1 MNNRKLTY
9 TLLVSILFA
18 LSIFGGSANGQS
30 GTLPNGTTPVPV
42 REQRL
47 LVIGDS
53 LTAGLFATKEQ
64 ATFVSRLAEMTN
76 YPIARRLSSQLYIAD
91 TVWNEVK
98 VWEPDIVVI
107 EVGLND
113 ISGGKYTDA
122 QWKAQYV
129 KLSKDIQS
137 TGAKLIVCTTFHSN
151 NKPGDNLYDRR
162 LNYNRMIVEVAEETG
177 ATLADLWS
185 ATLNCPEC
193 VSSPDVISY
202 FAPYYQGDNFHPS
215 DEGHRRIAEEIYRV
229 MMNRAYLPI
238 ISRQE

>member
-1 MNNRKLTY
+1 MINRKLTLI
-9 TLLVSILFA
+9 LLVSILFV
-18 LSIFGGSANGQS
+18 LSIAGGSVSGQS
-30 GTLPNGTTPVPV
+30 ETLSNGTIPEPI
-42 REQRL
+42 REDQRL

-64 ATFVSRLAEMTN
+64 ATFVSRLAEMTK

-91 TVWNEVK
+91 MVWNEVK
-98 VWEPDIVVI
+98 VWKPDIVVI

-113 ISGGKYTDA
+113 INGGTYTDA

-129 KLSKDIQS
+129 KLSKDIQA
-137 TGAKLIVCTTFHSN
+137 TGAKLIICTTFHFN

-162 LNYNRMIVEVAEETG
+162 LKYNSMVRETAAETG
-177 ATLADLWS
+177 ATLADLWQ

-193 VSSPDVISY
+193 VSSPNVISY
-202 FAPYYQGDNFHPS
+202 FDPYYHGDNFHPS

-229 MMNRAYLPI
+229 MMNHAYFPI
-238 ISRQE
+238 VGK